1 LTGWLDVT
9 GDIFSW
15 VTSYPVQRHI
25 KAITSTNLWL
35 WLNYLSTFSSLS
47 ISSST
52 LEPRKLHFFV
62 KFFLYKSVGWLYLLM
77 KFSLTVEWLLY
88 VYWKTKALLL
98 MDKNSFNWWACH
110 SFSQNNTIFWNFS
123 LCESFCNLLT
133 FMHPAKVTL
142 QQL

>member
-62 KFFLYKSVGWLYLLM
+62 NFFLYKSVGW
-77 KFSLTVEWLLY
+77 
-88 VYWKTKALLL
+88 
-98 MDKNSFNWWACH
+98 
-110 SFSQNNTIFWNFS
+110 
-123 LCESFCNLLT
+123 
-133 FMHPAKVTL
+133 
-142 QQL
+142 